1 MLRRSEMSTHREPHN
16 AATELDDDMAAFEAG
31 LARIEADLRARHPE
45 LFDESGELRT
55 REVMRLLIERAGGK
69 TELTKS
75 EFLALMKWP
84 AARPSDAT

>member
-1 MLRRSEMSTHREPHN
+1 MSIQGDPKNTTTDVDE
-16 AATELDDDMAAFEAG
+16 DMAAFEAG

-55 REVMRLLIERAGGK
+55 REVMRILIERAGGK

>member
-1 MLRRSEMSTHREPHN
+1 MSIQGDPKNTTTDVDE
-16 AATELDDDMAAFEAG
+16 DMAAFEAG

-55 REVMRLLIERAGGK
+55 REVMRILTERAGGK